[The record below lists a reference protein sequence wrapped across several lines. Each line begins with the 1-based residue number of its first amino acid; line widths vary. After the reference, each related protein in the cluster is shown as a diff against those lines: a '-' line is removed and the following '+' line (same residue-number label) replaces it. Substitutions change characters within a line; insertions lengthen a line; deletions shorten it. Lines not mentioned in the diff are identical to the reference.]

1 MSFNTHNTAELPY
14 FNVLMKDRD
23 DELTDTSI
31 TPGFVTVNNQSLH
44 LEVNFFRRGMV
55 SAQIDFPRS
64 RL

>member
-31 TPGFVTVNNQSLH
+31 TPGFVTVINQSLH
-44 LEVNFFRRGMV
+44 LEVNFIKFC
-55 SAQIDFPRS
+55 S
-64 RL
+64 LL